1 MCAAKLELVAAGVS
15 TPSHQTFR
23 QHDAAVTAAPLAS
36 LAAMSD
42 DASRQDL
49 NSYFDAFKSP
59 APLKL
64 AAVQPAAQPIVQP
77 ASQAAPV
84 LAAAPSPHDAL
95 LEERLGEQDAVI
107 KELKSEVEIRV
118 RVFLTPLTCKA
129 MMYQPRESGRILM
142 WHTLRNHVFDLSL

>member
-1 MCAAKLELVAAGVS
+1 MCAAKLELAAAGVS
-15 TPSHQTFR
+15 TPSHQMFR
-23 QHDAAVTAAPLAS
+23 QHDAALSAAPLAS

-59 APLKL
+59 ASPKL

-84 LAAAPSPHDAL
+84 VAAAPSPHDAL

-107 KELKSEVEIRV
+107 KELKSEVAIRV
-118 RVFLTPLTCKA
+118 RVFLTPLTCKVI
-129 MMYQPRESGRILM
+129 MRKPRESGRIPM
-142 WHTLRNHVFDLSL
+142 WHTLRNHIFDVSL